1 MHLLEPAFLI
11 VVVFSVGGLVAALA
25 AAVVTVDMLANA
37 GHHSEPTAR
46 SSKSKGGRCVGL
58 GRRLKRSRG
67 CPAIGERKRW

>member
-37 GHHSEPTAR
+37 GTTVNPRQEAVSQRVA
-46 SSKSKGGRCVGL
+46 GM
-58 GRRLKRSRG
+58 
-67 CPAIGERKRW
+67 